1 MYCMLENGIRGG
13 ISVILKKYARANN
26 KYMGDTFDPNKTSV
40 FLWYVDATNLYG
52 HAMSQY
58 LPIDNFQ
65 WVNGTQDELMRL
77 LLYTP
82 DHGDIG
88 YIACVDLKY
97 PIELHDETN
106 CFPLAPEKFNIKY
119 EQLSGYS
126 KKLGDKL
133 HIPKANVKIAK
144 LAPNLFDKSR
154 YVVHYRNLKYYIH
167 RGMILS
173 EVHHMISFRQS
184 KFMVNY
190 IEETTERRRAATN
203 DFERMYHKLC
213 ANSLYGKM
221 AESVRNRI
229 ELQIVQTQ
237 AGFDRYASQSNLNR
251 VLVYNHHSVGLQM
264 TKLNVELK
272 KPIAVGFTILEHAK
286 YHMYQ
291 FHDVMTRE
299 LFPHDKINLCY
310 TDTDSFIYE
319 IHTPDLY
326 TKISDIQQEWLN
338 TSNYPKCHARY
349 SLANHGVLGKF
360 KDENPPY
367 DAMPIEFV
375 GLK

>member
-1 MYCMLENGIRGG
+1 MTQKQPYPYAYPTKLGDYNYVGLPDKKYFRNELKGGQNISDDDYQHAKKTNEQFGCKTFLDFHKLYLSSDVTLLADVFEMHRKFCQELFQLDVSKYLSNAHFSFDAFLKRSKIQLELLSDVQMYSMLESGIRGG
-13 ISVILKKYARANN
+13 ISVISKKYARANN
-26 KYMGDTFDPNKTSV
+26 EYMGDMFDPNKPSV

-82 DHGDIG
+82 DDGEIG

-106 CFPLAPEKFNIKY
+106 CFPLAPEKINIKY

-126 KKLGDKL
+126 KKLADKL
-133 HIPKANVKIAK
+133 HIPKANGKIAK

-154 YVVHYRNLKYYIH
+154 YVVHYRNLKYYIR

-203 DFERMYHKLC
+203 DFERLYHKLC
-213 ANSLYGKM
+213 ANSLYGKKK
-221 AESVRNRI
+221 EKKRNI
-229 ELQIVQTQ
+229 I
-237 AGFDRYASQSNLNR
+237 D
-251 VLVYNHHSVGLQM
+251 
-264 TKLNVELK
+264 
-272 KPIAVGFTILEHAK
+272 IL
-286 YHMYQ
+286 
-291 FHDVMTRE
+291 
-299 LFPHDKINLCY
+299 
-310 TDTDSFIYE
+310 S
-319 IHTPDLY
+319 
-326 TKISDIQQEWLN
+326 
-338 TSNYPKCHARY
+338 
-349 SLANHGVLGKF
+349 
-360 KDENPPY
+360 
-367 DAMPIEFV
+367 
-375 GLK
+375 